1 MTPSGAAE
9 RKKLQEVAAQQEGSR
24 FLLSSG
30 ETIELPLHYPSGDA
44 VGLYGVASAEKLN
57 QLLAP
62 EDLLPIEVRPGL
74 GLAGLQAT
82 RVNDSPIGPYLELFT
97 WIQVQRKPFQ
107 SGGAN
112 AHLAAFMWD
121 FKVSSRLALSVGRE
135 IWGYPKVLAQMR
147 FSEVTDGF
155 AFELGNGAGE
165 TILIGRVTDEDP
177 VFEPHEDVFNHI
189 TPYRVR
195 RDESQLLLQ
204 RNAAMRDFG
213 AGDAFVIGS
222 PSDVPQGVV
231 RSLWVH
237 KDSDIGRHLAAI
249 QFQPTQWEISPAWEA
264 LVLRWPVLS
273 GP

>member
-1 MTPSGAAE
+1 MTPGPTE

-24 FLLSSG
+24 FRLSSG

-57 QLLAP
+57 ALLAP

-82 RVNDSPIGPYLELFT
+82 RVNDSPIGPYMELFT
-97 WIQVQRKPFQ
+97 WIQVQRKPLQ

-121 FKVSSRLALSVGRE
+121 FKVTSRLALAVGRE
-135 IWGYPKVLAQMR
+135 IWGYPKLLAPML
-147 FSEVTDGF
+147 FSDVTDGF
-155 AFELGNGAGE
+155 AFELESAAGE
-165 TILIGRVTDEDP
+165 QTVIGRVTDESP
-177 VFEPHEDVFNHI
+177 IFEPHEDVFNHI

-195 RDESQLLLQ
+195 RDESQLLLL
-204 RNAAMRDFG
+204 RTAAMRDFG

-222 PSDVPQGVV
+222 SSDVPKGAA

-237 KDSDIGRHLAAI
+237 QDSDIGRHLADV